1 MRKVKIITDSCADL
15 NGELLERYDIDYVKM
30 STVCDGV
37 ETPASLTW
45 SDEDVRVFYNKMRE
59 GKRFTTAQVS
69 VEEFNRVFKKYLDEG
84 FDIVYIACSIRLS
97 GSVNTGSVVAAKL
110 SESYP
115 EARIIVID
123 SCNSSFSEGMV
134 AMEAA
139 KLASAGK
146 SADEIAETVKE
157 MRNTALQ
164 FVTVH
169 TLNYLKQAG
178 RVSAS
183 KAFLGN
189 LMGVKPILVSDVNGA
204 QAAYKKAKGRANSL
218 REIVS
223 LLKENIIDS
232 EKQTIYI
239 AHSDCCEEDLNT
251 LTEIVKAEIPCKDI
265 YTCYIGPIVGASVG
279 PDCIGVWGYG
289 KAITFSGD
297 EK

>member
-15 NGELLERYDIDYVKM
+15 NQELLERYDIDYVKM

-45 SDEDVRVFYNKMRE
+45 TPDEVKAFYNKMRE
-59 GKRFTTAQVS
+59 GKRITTAQVS

-84 FDIVYIACSIRLS
+84 FDIVYIACSLRLS

-110 SESYP
+110 GETYP
-115 EARIIVID
+115 DAKIICID
-123 SCNSSFSEGMV
+123 SLNSSVSEGMV

-139 KLASAGK
+139 KLAAEGK
-146 SADEIAETVKE
+146 CAEEIAVFVKE

-164 FVTVH
+164 YATVH

-183 KAFLGN
+183 KAFFGN

-204 QAAYKKAKGRANSL
+204 QAAYKKAKGRSNSL

-223 LLKENIIDS
+223 LLKNTVLDS
-232 EKQTIYI
+232 ENQTIYI
-239 AHSDCCEEDLNT
+239 AHSDCNEEDLNA
-251 LTEIVKAEIPCKDI
+251 LVEAVKAEIPCKDI
-265 YTCYIGPIVGASVG
+265 YICYIGPIVGASVG
-279 PDCIGVWGYG
+279 PDCIGVWGFG
-289 KAITFSGD
+289 NAITFSGD
-297 EK
+297 EA